1 MKLNARMTRAAEQ
14 GLRKNRFKIE
24 ISIKTFGYFVKFE
37 ERKKING
44 LYRNITLVQ
53 RLDFRKK
60 SDTLQWRIVQQT
72 EKCLY
77 CRKLV
82 RLSRKCVR

>member
-1 MKLNARMTRAAEQ
+1 MIRAAKQ

-24 ISIKTFGYFVKFE
+24 ISIKTFSYSVKFE

-44 LYRNITLVQ
+44 LYRNITLLQ
-53 RLDFRKK
+53 RLDFGKK
-60 SDTLQWRIVQQT
+60 SGTLQCLIVQQT

-77 CRKLV
+77 LPQICAANEKM
-82 RLSRKCVR
+82 CVR